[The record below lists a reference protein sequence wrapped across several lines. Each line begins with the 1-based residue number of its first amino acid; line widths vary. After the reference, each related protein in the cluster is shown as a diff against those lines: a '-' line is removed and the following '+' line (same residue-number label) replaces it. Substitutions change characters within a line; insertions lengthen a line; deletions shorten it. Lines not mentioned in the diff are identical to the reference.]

1 MPLFTTSCF
10 LLFFSV
16 TFGDFFDFDVFF
28 TLSACLS
35 FSALSSLVGS
45 SAFFPITSASFD
57 LLPFLFLVFLNI
69 DLISLPSFFLA
80 ASSSAFSLSSL
91 IVISS
96 IDFRTASL
104 SQTFSTAFCEASI
117 FRKSMV
123 EIKQVALLDIRLTT
137 FHRQSTFLKR

>member
-1 MPLFTTSCF
+1 MALFTNSCF

-35 FSALSSLVGS
+35 FSAFSSLVGS
-45 SAFFPITSASFD
+45 ITSASFD
-57 LLPFLFLVFLNI
+57 FLSFLFLVFLNI

-80 ASSSAFSLSSL
+80 ASTSAFSLSSL

-123 EIKQVALLDIRLTT
+123 EIKQVVLLDIRLTT
-137 FHRQSTFLKR
+137 FHRQSAFLKR

>member
-1 MPLFTTSCF
+1 MPLFATSCF

-16 TFGDFFDFDVFF
+16 TFGDCFDFDVFF

-35 FSALSSLVGS
+35 FSAFSSLVGS
-45 SAFFPITSASFD
+45 ITSASFD
-57 LLPFLFLVFLNI
+57 FLSFFFLVFLNI
-69 DLISLPSFFLA
+69 DLISLPSCFLA
-80 ASSSAFSLSSL
+80 ASISAFSLSSL

-117 FRKSMV
+117 FRKSLV
-123 EIKQVALLDIRLTT
+123 EIKQVVLLDIRLTT
-137 FHRQSTFLKR
+137 FHRQPTFLKR